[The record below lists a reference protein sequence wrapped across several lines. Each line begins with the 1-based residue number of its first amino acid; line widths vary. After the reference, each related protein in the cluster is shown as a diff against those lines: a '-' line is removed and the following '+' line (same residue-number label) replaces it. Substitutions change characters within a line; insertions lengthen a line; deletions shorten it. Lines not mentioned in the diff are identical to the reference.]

1 MMLYLLALCVFMFIS
16 EVESLSCCKPVD
28 SIFIFQSDLIVQ
40 DKNDDKIEAFL
51 KSLIYEATS
60 EWSGIGVLA
69 YDVVPHGFSNPALGL
84 TETLGANTA
93 NSKNAIASNLN
104 FAQLG
109 FYSKNKMN
117 GDNTIELNDAIASAH
132 DLFVSQS
139 AGRELEA
146 LFIMDVETETIN
158 RNETCQNAMNV
169 STDTNTSIEAVFY
182 LQIDDD
188 FAIQEIYDCHD
199 QTEVHGLDT
208 LTDLYDITCPTTHT
222 VQGGAVKFN
231 KKTQGIELGSIISC
245 DLIPEYN
252 DDKQSYELSPQST
265 IIVHDDLND
274 DMSYE
279 IGYILMAIKGVY
291 ELLPKEC
298 NVPVLKI
305 VHVTNKSIVADNVRE
320 LRINVTLPS
329 LFDYVSYSNVE
340 ESDDDVPYMKP
351 DTNYIDPDA
360 VQQAR
365 QIISEQ
371 RRRRL
376 YSWDDFLLDAIHFAF
391 GPGYAFDEWLKSCAD
406 EIKETIETIDDVISY
421 IPTFGADCSE
431 DGCEFTFSAALDEE
445 FDADPGT
452 VSVDASISVSLTL
465 AMHTYGPRFGY
476 EFPWVIIED
485 LGAKLYG
492 TFRLNASAKV
502 FGSGQLDFGS
512 SSGWVLFTYLTNQPI
527 VHWIGGYVPIVIW
540 PSIGVGIEGALNSAF
555 AINANYEYYYESSF
569 EIGARIVSNEVQ
581 FIRSFEQSS
590 HIIDNTAFDGA
601 EEQNAL
607 NAAVVSCPS
616 LMSFEV
622 SIPIKI
628 GVEFY
633 LLVTPHITVRPSIK
647 GEVTTP
653 YSGCDYDDGGCTT
666 NGYPTG
672 ILFDPE
678 VTLAVDAGIRA
689 TTIGSTITWLTGL
702 PNEAE
707 FTVFE
712 LTVYDIPSVKSC
724 QQSGFEIPVLVSCCS
739 SSISSLS
746 CASSGITQETC
757 EIQNDNGDG
766 YLYIFNQDR
775 GTMSALCG
783 QDANCWC
790 CRMEA
795 PSSPEWS
802 NEWQSGNAYF
812 RLQNVASGKCIFDTW
827 YGAFWYWDCATSTD
841 QYWILDDLTT
851 NSGYFRLKSRQ
862 TYKCI
867 VNRNA
872 GYFSAPNSWDFDDYT
887 CTTYDDM
894 YWYLYDERDDGSFRL
909 RNKHTHN
916 CMFQNDDG
924 RFGVAECDPS
934 YTDQYFE
941 VSDVT
946 LKSDVDVF
954 IPQRSTPR
962 DGATPDLT
970 MFGTV
975 SRLYHKNSIHLVAGV
990 FGVMVMLNLICLFKC
1005 CGDKCSKNDG
1015 KVVLLAMTDSD
1026 DEQESELDLNI

>member
-132 DLFVSQS
+132 ELFVSQS

-265 IIVHDDLND
+265 IIVHDDLT
-274 DMSYE
+274 MSF
-279 IGYILMAIKGVY
+279 
-291 ELLPKEC
+291 
-298 NVPVLKI
+298 
-305 VHVTNKSIVADNVRE
+305 R
-320 LRINVTLPS
+320 
-329 LFDYVSYSNVE
+329 
-340 ESDDDVPYMKP
+340 
-351 DTNYIDPDA
+351 
-360 VQQAR
+360 
-365 QIISEQ
+365 
-371 RRRRL
+371 
-376 YSWDDFLLDAIHFAF
+376 
-391 GPGYAFDEWLKSCAD
+391 
-406 EIKETIETIDDVISY
+406 
-421 IPTFGADCSE
+421 
-431 DGCEFTFSAALDEE
+431 
-445 FDADPGT
+445 
-452 VSVDASISVSLTL
+452 
-465 AMHTYGPRFGY
+465 GPRFGY

-841 QYWILDDLTT
+841 QYWSLDDLTT

-916 CMFQNDDG
+916 CMFQND
-924 RFGVAECDPS
+924 
-934 YTDQYFE
+934 
-941 VSDVT
+941 
-946 LKSDVDVF
+946 
-954 IPQRSTPR
+954 
-962 DGATPDLT
+962 
-970 MFGTV
+970 
-975 SRLYHKNSIHLVAGV
+975 
-990 FGVMVMLNLICLFKC
+990 
-1005 CGDKCSKNDG
+1005 
-1015 KVVLLAMTDSD
+1015 
-1026 DEQESELDLNI
+1026 